1 MVQTPRGLSQSLS
14 FSLMSVDFCKMF
26 KTIIL
31 THPNNFVS
39 LNIALTLFPERPDVP
54 DPQVPVPATQLHPD
68 VCGHLEGVPDYH
80 SDPSL

>member
-1 MVQTPRGLSQSLS
+1 MVQTPRGLSQSIS

-31 THPNNFVS
+31 THYNNFVS
-39 LNIALTLFPERPDVP
+39 LNIALTLFPEAPDVP
-54 DPQVPVPATQLHPD
+54 DPQVLVPATQLHPD